1 MNTKFATKKFLVQV
15 FQEYEVVFLHVKRGI
30 FLLFDRLLYYYVQR
44 RDSGPQI
51 AVQTSTKWYLSCIHQ
66 FIKAN
71 FLLDFVEYYKCF
83 DIFLQS
89 TETGE
94 NGVNGVLVPRL
105 ANRENDRGNENVTRQ
120 LHCMVA
126 RNAMESQAKT
136 KLAMKM
142 SIAQVIKERTML
154 IGLTANS
161 IWTVFVLNYW
171 GLLTIKETLGLGKPE
186 TLFSVCWKLMT
197 A

>member
-1 MNTKFATKKFLVQV
+1 M
-15 FQEYEVVFLHVKRGI
+15 
-30 FLLFDRLLYYYVQR
+30 
-44 RDSGPQI
+44 
-51 AVQTSTKWYLSCIHQ
+51 
-66 FIKAN
+66 
-71 FLLDFVEYYKCF
+71 
-83 DIFLQS
+83 
-89 TETGE
+89 
-94 NGVNGVLVPRL
+94 NGVLVPRL

-171 GLLTIKETLGLGKPE
+171 GLLTIKETLGVGKPE